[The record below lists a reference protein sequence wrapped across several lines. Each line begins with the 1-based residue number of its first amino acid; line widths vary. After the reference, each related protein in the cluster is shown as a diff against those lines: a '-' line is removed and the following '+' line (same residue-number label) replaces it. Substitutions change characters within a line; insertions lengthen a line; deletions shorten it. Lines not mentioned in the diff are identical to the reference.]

1 MAVLMGATA
10 ATFTL
15 LLSGCTGSS
24 GGSDKVQLSYAIW
37 DQAQKAATQKIIN
50 EFEKENPNVTV
61 KVQVTPWDT
70 YFTKL
75 RTAVS
80 SGTAPDL
87 FWLGKTDFPTYANG
101 GALLPIDD
109 RVKKDKVD
117 LDAFVDSGVKGAKWD
132 GKLLGLPK
140 DVDTY
145 GLWYNRSLFEAAGVA
160 TPTDSWT
167 QKDLIDAAIALT
179 NPEAGIYGMIS
190 APPSDQIWFST
201 ILQEGGHIIS
211 DDRKSS
217 GVDTPEGIKGIQFW
231 VDLVQKYKVSPN
243 LKQLSDTD
251 AEALFQ
257 SGKAAMMY
265 GGSWVVSNFKNN
277 QYVLDNAS
285 VAPMAKI
292 KVPGAT
298 AGGITNV
305 ISAKTK
311 HQDEAWSFLKYLG
324 SKEAAIAQAEG
335 GIIPAYK
342 SAQSDWV
349 ASNPETLNTQVFIDT
364 LAFATPLPS
373 TVDVQSWSTVATEQ
387 LTKAWEGQTDVPTAA
402 AAIAAAIDKALAK
415 NPESGS

>member
-1 MAVLMGATA
+1 
-10 ATFTL
+10 
-15 LLSGCTGSS
+15 
-24 GGSDKVQLSYAIW
+24 
-37 DQAQKAATQKIIN
+37 
-50 EFEKENPNVTV
+50 
-61 KVQVTPWDT
+61 
-70 YFTKL
+70 
-75 RTAVS
+75 
-80 SGTAPDL
+80 
-87 FWLGKTDFPTYANG
+87 
-101 GALLPIDD
+101 
-109 RVKKDKVD
+109 
-117 LDAFVDSGVKGAKWD
+117 
-132 GKLLGLPK
+132 
-140 DVDTY
+140 
-145 GLWYNRSLFEAAGVA
+145 
-160 TPTDSWT
+160 
-167 QKDLIDAAIALT
+167 
-179 NPEAGIYGMIS
+179 
-190 APPSDQIWFST
+190 
-201 ILQEGGHIIS
+201 
-211 DDRKSS
+211 
-217 GVDTPEGIKGIQFW
+217 
-231 VDLVQKYKVSPN
+231 
-243 LKQLSDTD
+243 
-251 AEALFQ
+251 
-257 SGKAAMMY
+257 MMY

-349 ASNPETLNTQVFIDT
+349 ASNPESLNTQVFIDT

-415 NPESGS
+415 TAGSGS